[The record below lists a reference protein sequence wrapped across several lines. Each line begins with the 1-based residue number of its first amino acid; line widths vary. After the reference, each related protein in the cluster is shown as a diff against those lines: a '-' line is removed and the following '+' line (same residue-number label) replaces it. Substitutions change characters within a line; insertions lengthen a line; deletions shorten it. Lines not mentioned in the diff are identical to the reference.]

1 MTKKSYI
8 VSTMTAAVAYPRHI
22 NGGGDMPLAVDHVVI
37 QGGANVPD
45 KYMRTPEGGVVTP
58 VTEEEMAVLQES
70 PVFQLHQKNGFIK
83 ILDKEPRSAEVAASD
98 MEGRDKSAPMVDQ
111 DFEAEGVQPPV
122 NSKNSRKA

>member
-1 MTKKSYI
+1 MSSKKFYI

-70 PVFQLHQKNGFIK
+70 PVFQMHQKNGFIK
-83 ILDKEPRSAEVAASD
+83 ILDKEPRDTEVAASD

-122 NSKNSRKA
+122 KNSRKA